1 MIGMEHKRIT
11 LLSGHYGSGKTNIAV
26 NLAFELKKT
35 CDRVAI
41 ADIDI
46 VNPYFRTKDSE
57 KELAAAGIRLICSEY
72 ANSNLDIPA
81 LPAAMQRPIA
91 DRSTTCVLDV
101 GGDDQGAVAL
111 GRFADQIKGEN
122 DYAMLFVLSFYRPL
136 TQTPEDALD
145 VLREIAAACGLRFT
159 GIVNNSNLGDA
170 TTAAD
175 IFATAER
182 TEKLCL
188 LSGLPLV
195 ATTVRAD
202 LADDPAL
209 RGKVVFPLHLQK
221 KPI

>member
-1 MIGMEHKRIT
+1 MQQKRIT
-11 LLSGHYGSGKTNIAV
+11 VFCGHYGSGKTNIAV
-26 NLAFELKKT
+26 NYALARKRAGETVSIIDL
-35 CDRVAI
+35 
-41 ADIDI
+41 DI
-46 VNPYFRTKDSE
+46 VNPYFRTKDRE
-57 KELAAAGIRLICSEY
+57 QELRDAGVELICSDY
-72 ANSNLDIPA
+72 AGSHLDIPA

-111 GRFADQIKGEN
+111 GRFADQIKAEN

-145 VLREIAAACGLRFT
+145 VLREIEAACGLRFT

-195 ATTVRAD
+195 ATTVRTD